1 MTWLRTHRQTS
12 CRRPMHPIKPAML
25 RRIAEKWNLGP
36 THKPPPRRLRTFY
49 LFFGTTRLVQPTM
62 VRFSPISLSAVVVAL
77 GQQRYVE
84 SFVHSQAGRTSIL
97 SSVIGRSMTSTTLLE
112 PIVVPV
118 KEETIPAT
126 RSSILSR
133 STHGDHPTLG
143 EVRKLLPSDVFQVD
157 TATSLMYFAVDFLAV
172 VATMTCL
179 DLVVTSQIYHSM
191 PMWAQALSV
200 APLQV
205 LTGFT
210 MWCMWCIG

>member
-1 MTWLRTHRQTS
+1 
-12 CRRPMHPIKPAML
+12 ML
-25 RRIAEKWNLGP
+25 G
-36 THKPPPRRLRTFY
+36 HKPIPRCRRTFY
-49 LFFGTTRLVQPTM
+49 LFFETASLAQPTM
-62 VRFSPISLSAVVVAL
+62 VRFSPLSLGAVVVVL

-84 SFVHSQAGRTSIL
+84 SFVHSQAGRISTSSLVVGI
-97 SSVIGRSMTSTTLLE
+97 SMTATTLLE
-112 PIVVPV
+112 PIVVPG
-118 KEETIPAT
+118 KEETLPAT

-133 STHGDHPTLG
+133 SAHSDHPTLG
-143 EVRKLLPSDVFQVD
+143 EVRKLLPADVFQVD

-191 PMWAQALSV
+191 PIWAKALSV